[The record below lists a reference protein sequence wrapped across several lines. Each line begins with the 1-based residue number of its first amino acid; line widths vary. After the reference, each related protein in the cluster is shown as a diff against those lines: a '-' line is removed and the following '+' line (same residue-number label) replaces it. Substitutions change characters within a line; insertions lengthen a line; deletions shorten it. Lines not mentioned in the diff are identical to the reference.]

1 MKKNILL
8 LSVAFF
14 LCSNLYASEY
24 AFKETVDP
32 FTDEAEII
40 LQLKNNNG
48 DWIQFKCDPEPK
60 ITIYVNH
67 GVKADVIPLL
77 RDGTFAN
84 MKYRINSN
92 KTVKFSARIDEK
104 YRDRNY
110 EKYATSLTFYDRN
123 AGQTDS
129 FVKDFIQNLENM
141 KTLIM
146 AQEESDQVIEFSSP
160 RNSNYIN
167 LFFESAK
174 KSKPCNLIPLA
185 EERELALE
193 KQRAKELK
201 KQQEAE
207 KQRKIRERIEAEE
220 KRERL
225 NKIKEEVDF
234 RNDIMQLI
242 MNHYVFDVDKVS
254 ITDSSLIFE
263 LYAWHYVL
271 KPDWSGNPD
280 ESQYEWLE
288 EINTSFYKD
297 NFNNLNTE
305 MTLNVLHS
313 NGISKY
319 TDRGYS
325 WPFEF
330 RYSKVKDFYDI
341 EDYEY
346 QEKHAEIFK
355 KSRYSILGDIFLQ
368 KRILTT
374 PEQLSEIFDEFSISI
389 DVQKFVVS
397 PEFNSYGREFL
408 KKWGS
413 KFSFQDITV
422 LSLERYRVASLKK
435 PIKLVFKGHISDLTE
450 DTTFYPS
457 EENFQWPDIDINLID
472 QNR

>member
-1 MKKNILL
+1 MKINTLF
-8 LSVAFF
+8 LSVAFT
-14 LCSNLYASEY
+14 LISNLYASEY
-24 AFKETVDP
+24 SFKKSVDP

-60 ITIYVNH
+60 ITMYVNH
-67 GVKADVIPLL
+67 EIEADVFPLL

-123 AGQTDS
+123 AGKTDS
-129 FVKDFIQNLENM
+129 FVKDFVQNLENM

-174 KSKPCNLIPLA
+174 KSKPCNLISLA
-185 EERELALE
+185 EEKELALE

-220 KRERL
+220 KRERM

-242 MNHYVFDVDKVS
+242 MNHYVFDVDKVE
-254 ITDSSLIFE
+254 INDSSLIFD
-263 LYAWHYVL
+263 LYAWHYLL
-271 KPDWSGNPD
+271 KPDWRENPD
-280 ESQYEWLE
+280 ESDYEWFE
-288 EINTSFYKD
+288 EINTSFYKEK
-297 NFNNLNTE
+297 FNNLNIE

-313 NGISKY
+313 NGTSKY
-319 TDRGYS
+319 TDRGYIYDT
-325 WPFEF
+325 FEF
-330 RYSKVKDFYDI
+330 RYSTVKDFYDI

-355 KSRYSILGDIFLQ
+355 KSRYSILGDIFSQ

-389 DVQKFVVS
+389 DVKKFVVT

-408 KKWGS
+408 KKWGD
-413 KFSFQDITV
+413 KFSFKDI
-422 LSLERYRVASLKK
+422 SIQSKRYRIASLKT

-457 EENFQWPDIDINLID
+457 EENFRWSDINVGI
-472 QNR
+472 N

>member
-1 MKKNILL
+1 MKINTLF
-8 LSVAFF
+8 LSVAFT
-14 LCSNLYASEY
+14 LISNLYASEY
-24 AFKETVDP
+24 SFKKSVDP
-32 FTDEAEII
+32 FTDETEII

-60 ITIYVNH
+60 ITMYVNH
-67 GVKADVIPLL
+67 EVEADVFPLL

-92 KTVKFSARIDEK
+92 KAVKFSARIDEK

-146 AQEESDQVIEFSSP
+146 AQEESDQIIEFSSP

-193 KQRAKELK
+193 KQRVKELK

-234 RNDIMQLI
+234 RNDVMQLI

-271 KPDWSGNPD
+271 KPDWRENPD
-280 ESQYEWLE
+280 ESHYDWFE
-288 EINTSFYKD
+288 EINTPFYKD
-297 NFNNLNTE
+297 NFNNLNIE

-313 NGISKY
+313 NGTSKY
-319 TDRGYS
+319 TDRAYY
-325 WPFEF
+325 PRPFEFEF
-330 RYSKVKDFYDI
+330 RYHTVKDFYDI

-355 KSRYSILGDIFLQ
+355 KRRYSILGDIFSQ

-408 KKWGS
+408 KKWEG
-413 KFSFQDITV
+413 KFSFQDKTIF
-422 LSLERYRVASLKK
+422 SKRYRVASLKK

-457 EENFQWPDIDINLID
+457 KENFKWSDINVGI
-472 QNR
+472 N